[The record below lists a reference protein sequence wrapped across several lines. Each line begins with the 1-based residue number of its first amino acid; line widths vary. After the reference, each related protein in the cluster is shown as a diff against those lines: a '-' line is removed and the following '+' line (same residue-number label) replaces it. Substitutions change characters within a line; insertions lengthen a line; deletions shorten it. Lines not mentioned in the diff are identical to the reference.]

1 MLINVTVQK
10 TCIERGTA
18 AHYCDLIGSNF
29 SSTESDALSA
39 VRVMRKP
46 GHSAASLSVAVPMY
60 MSSGA
65 ATGCTTTA
73 TAVT

>member
-1 MLINVTVQK
+1 
-10 TCIERGTA
+10 
-18 AHYCDLIGSNF
+18 
-29 SSTESDALSA
+29 
-39 VRVMRKP
+39 VMRKP